1 MSVFSIDM
9 QVLSDLKRCSI
20 SIDMQILMDMKRRSI
35 SIDMQARTE
44 RGVAKGRSFYRQA
57 GLGLV
62 RRLNVYSGS

>member
-9 QVLSDLKRCSI
+9 QVLSDLKRCI
-20 SIDMQILMDMKRRSI
+20 SIDMQILMDMKRRI

-44 RGVAKGRSFYRQA
+44 RGVAKGRSFYRHA

-62 RRLNVYSGS
+62 RS